1 MARWICV
8 GCELQISQAYRRYV
22 KKAASSR
29 RRKGVRQPLRDIVR
43 VCPKIF
49 RRRKDGKAAVMASQ
63 GIFQIP
69 LTFQKKN
76 ADIVSISA
84 FFSRDPG
91 GIRTH
96 GLSLRRRKK
105 CSPSLPSNVPQVLDI
120 TGFLTISGRSHF
132 LQKPLFYPSAIS
144 RKLAELILAV
154 GHFPGSFAK
163 ISKLTEITFLKYPQI
178 TKKSSVLLNP
188 IPCCNS
194 VHTLDDFFVQ
204 YRLLRLRKVMRVCLW
219 IA

>member
-1 MARWICV
+1 
-8 GCELQISQAYRRYV
+8 
-22 KKAASSR
+22 
-29 RRKGVRQPLRDIVR
+29 
-43 VCPKIF
+43 
-49 RRRKDGKAAVMASQ
+49 MASQ

-154 GHFPGSFAK
+154 GHFPRSFAK